1 MATASASAG
10 LRLATSTL
18 ALTLRSPGARRPF
31 FASSTDHSDLLG
43 TAEAH
48 VATPDPASDPGAR
61 KYFLVPHGTDLDLA
75 LRVDKLQLAWVHSS
89 GGVVH
94 SVRVLQRTLGD
105 PADVC
110 GRLVDMALADIR
122 AEGTG
127 DGRPPTAVAT
137 LHGLCSYVEDGLS
150 GTDRVQSLVDAEE
163 EGGEE
168 AERALGAVRAMATG
182 VPRPGHSVVGMGTY
196 RDGEEL
202 WRRVAEEF
210 VLSSGRSPEG
220 KLYLGQSGGRLAEI
234 MHLGDQTR
242 DGLLLAGGAVA
253 RFEFD

>member
-18 ALTLRSPGARRPF
+18 ALTLRRPGARRPF

-94 SVRVLQRTLGD
+94 SARVLQRTLGD

-122 AEGTG
+122 AEGM
-127 DGRPPTAVAT
+127 VAK
-137 LHGLCSYVEDGLS
+137 
-150 GTDRVQSLVDAEE
+150 
-163 EGGEE
+163 
-168 AERALGAVRAMATG
+168 MAG
-182 VPRPGHSVVGMGTY
+182 S
-196 RDGEEL
+196 
-202 WRRVAEEF
+202 
-210 VLSSGRSPEG
+210 
-220 KLYLGQSGGRLAEI
+220 
-234 MHLGDQTR
+234 
-242 DGLLLAGGAVA
+242 
-253 RFEFD
+253 